1 MSTINIT
8 IARDVST
15 SSIHTWLIYLP
26 QKRFALTRV
35 RISRVREAP
44 GKREAPPS
52 SLKFETIEVNC
63 TRYRILVFSTV
74 ALIRKEK
81 DVGEIAREEGE
92 EEEDCGRRSKGVY
105 FLPANLRSERF
116 RYERRRRILS
126 LGKRIFFNE
135 GGGGNSRSP
144 RDSWATKKKKKTF
157 HYHWNDVCVCG
168 THFAQ
173 PKFNSCVVFKNAA
186 LPGAAASTLPGERGA
201 RNSWRRS

>member
-1 MSTINIT
+1 M
-8 IARDVST
+8 
-15 SSIHTWLIYLP
+15 
-26 QKRFALTRV
+26 TRV

-44 GKREAPPS
+44 GKREAPPPPSNSKRLKLIAPVIGS
-52 SLKFETIEVNC
+52 SFFRLSRLSGKKRTSVKL
-63 TRYRILVFSTV
+63 RGR
-74 ALIRKEK
+74 
-81 DVGEIAREEGE
+81 REEG

-135 GGGGNSRSP
+135 GGGGDSRSP

>member
-1 MSTINIT
+1 M
-8 IARDVST
+8 
-15 SSIHTWLIYLP
+15 
-26 QKRFALTRV
+26 
-35 RISRVREAP
+35 REAP
-44 GKREAPPS
+44 GKREAPPSS

-135 GGGGNSRSP
+135 GGGEFSIASRFVGHEEEEEDVPLSLE
-144 RDSWATKKKKKTF
+144 RC
-157 HYHWNDVCVCG
+157 VCVWDAFC
-168 THFAQ
+168 AIQ
-173 PKFNSCVVFKNAA
+173 V
-186 LPGAAASTLPGERGA
+186 
-201 RNSWRRS
+201 